1 MKYINKTK
9 IYFQIL
15 SKYKINVLFKK
26 IIIILTDMLEKFLQ
40 YFINTLFV
48 NETFWGFTV
57 DLSTLRLF

>member
-57 DLSTLRLF
+57 DLFTLRLF